1 MAKTDFI
8 SECIHESLSAPSP
21 LAQAAVNRAFKRIHR
36 RKTVY
41 RAACVLLPLACAIV
55 ILVLLFPNG
64 IQQPKEDLLKS
75 PAPSPAFS
83 PEPPETDTVYVSE
96 SDAYYHAFQ
105 KCASIKG
112 SREPMMERVARL
124 NGLYPCPVCC
134 EFETKQPH
142 IEAMAIGDIL
152 ILRYEDEYLY
162 EPQLSNVFG
171 FDWPNEYK
179 AETAHAELA
188 GKLHAKRYIDFLTEA
203 NKNGSA
209 ECVARAPE
217 VLHLYPHGVLSG
229 SDDYYDESLKYPN
242 QEKLSARYIGSSH
255 YVICYP
261 DFNLADTIDVF
272 SRING
277 HEISFSSQNGKDSL
291 TSAFTLESITNIHV
305 FYVRRIDESSAYCTS
320 ASGDFTYS
328 LYHTG
333 NEHVLV
339 VKQADAN
346 PFLLKNVT
354 LRIGDNAYSINGFM
368 AESEQPDE
376 SDKRQAKYAF
386 VLTEQEA
393 ASIKNGAGIS
403 IETIDFEKI
412 ARESPFAYTPVR
424 YGTGSH
430 GVIDKSGQFVIAAEY
445 KDAWSYQDLSGMN
458 AQNTIGPIFLKDYE
472 DTIYIHDGE
481 TLERIAWYAL
491 SGENSAGIALPYS
504 MRNTISVESPGIYA
518 LRRDDGVYL
527 LNRNGERLLSF
538 LYGKDGNY
546 ENHLHYSAGFA
557 HGTAGY
563 PECLILFEQTSG
575 YTPDRMW
582 VSDLK
587 GNRISPDF
595 MRLIPF
601 IWNEG
606 TGIFLNITYDRE
618 YAEKHFFLPYYEKNL
633 PFSGYENDRTF
644 RVGLVDQ
651 YGNTIAAC
659 EYISLEVID
668 DFIYLTKENGEQDF
682 IDLSVFSGDS

>member
-1 MAKTDFI
+1 MAKTDFV
-8 SECIHESLSAPSP
+8 SECIRESLPAPSP
-21 LAQAAVNRAFKRIHR
+21 LAQAAINHAFQRIHKR
-36 RKTVY
+36 EIIRKV
-41 RAACVLLPLACAIV
+41 ACVLLPLACAIT
-55 ILVLLFPNG
+55 IAFLMLPKG
-64 IQQPKEDLLKS
+64 IQPPSEDFLAS
-75 PAPSPAFS
+75 PAPSPASS
-83 PEPPETDTVYVSE
+83 PEPPETETVFVGKA
-96 SDAYYHAFQ
+96 DPYYHAFQ

-112 SREPMMERVARL
+112 STEPMMERAARL

-162 EPQLSNVFG
+162 EPQLTSVFG
-171 FDWPNEYK
+171 YDWPDEYK
-179 AETAHAELA
+179 AEIAHAELA
-188 GKLHAKRYIDFLTEA
+188 DKLHAKRYIDFLTEA
-203 NKNGSA
+203 NKNRSA

-217 VLHLYPHGVLSG
+217 VLHLYPHGILSG
-229 SDDYYDESLKYPN
+229 SFDYYDESLKYPN

-255 YVICYP
+255 YAIYYP
-261 DFNLADTIDVF
+261 DFNLTDTIDVF

-277 HEISFSSQNGKDSL
+277 YEIGFSIQNGKDSM

-305 FYVRRIDESSAYCTS
+305 FDVRRIDESGAYY
-320 ASGDFTYS
+320 ASVSGSFTYS

-339 VKQADAN
+339 VKQADAD

-354 LRIGDNAYSINGFM
+354 LRIGDSTYSINGFM
-368 AESEQPDE
+368 AESEQSDE

-386 VLTEQEA
+386 VLTDQEA

-430 GVIDKSGQFVIAAEY
+430 GVINKSGQFVIAAEY

-491 SGENSAGIALPYS
+491 SGENSAGIALPRS
-504 MRNTISVESPGIYA
+504 TRNTISVETPGIYA

-546 ENHLHYSAGFA
+546 ENNLHYSAVFA

-563 PECLILFEQTSG
+563 PECLVLFKQTNG

-582 VSDLK
+582 VSDLN
-587 GNRISPDF
+587 GNRLSPDF

-606 TGIFLNITYDRE
+606 TGIFISITYDRE
-618 YAEKHFFLPYYEKNL
+618 YAEKYFFLPYYEKGL

-668 DFIYLTKENGEQDF
+668 DFIYLTKENGEQDL
-682 IDLSVFSGDS
+682 IDPSAFSCDS